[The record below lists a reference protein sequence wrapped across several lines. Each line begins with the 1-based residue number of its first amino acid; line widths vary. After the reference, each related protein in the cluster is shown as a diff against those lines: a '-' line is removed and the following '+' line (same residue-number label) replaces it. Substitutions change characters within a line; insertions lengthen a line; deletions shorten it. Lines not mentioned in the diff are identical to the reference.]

1 MDFITHFSTA
11 FTVVS
16 FVVFI
21 GIVAWAYS
29 RGARAGFDIAA
40 RLPLDEP
47 TGGAGVC
54 QNRVQDRS

>member
-1 MDFITHFSTA
+1 MNFIDHFSA
-11 FTVVS
+11 IFTVTS

-29 RGARAGFDIAA
+29 RSARAGFDIAA

-47 TGGAGVC
+47 TAPAAGR
-54 QNRVQDRS
+54 NPVQDRS